1 MSATRVLLADGSPAV
16 LDAVTR
22 MLEPE
27 FDVIGTVRDGS
38 SLVGE
43 AERLK
48 PDVMIVELL
57 MPGLSGFEAIR
68 RLKKRHVPATVIFL
82 TVFSDLAL
90 AEEAQAIGA
99 MGYVLKPSA
108 DRELLPAIRDA
119 QQGCFFLSAGLRA
132 D

>member
-1 MSATRVLLADGSPAV
+1 MSATRVLLADSNTAV
-16 LDAVTR
+16 LEAVTR

-27 FDVIGTVRDGS
+27 FDVISTVRDGT

-48 PDVMIVELL
+48 PDLMIVDLL
-57 MPGLSGFEAIR
+57 MPGLSGLEAIR
-68 RLKKRHVPATVIFL
+68 QLKKRHLPVAVIFL
-82 TVFSDLAL
+82 TVYNDLAL
-90 AEEAQAIGA
+90 AEEARAIGA

-108 DRELLPAIRDA
+108 DRELLPAIRNA
-119 QQGCFFLSAGLRA
+119 QQGRFFLSAGLRA

>member
-1 MSATRVLLADGSPAV
+1 MSATRVLLADSNPAV

-43 AERLK
+43 AEKLK
-48 PDVMIVELL
+48 PDLMIIDLL

-68 RLKKRHVPATVIFL
+68 RLKKRHVPTAIIFL
-82 TVFSDLAL
+82 TVHSDLAL
-90 AEEAQAIGA
+90 AEEARAMGA

-119 QQGCFFLSAGLRA
+119 RQGCFFLSAGLRG
-132 D
+132 